1 MRRLLLAVLITL
13 VAIPAFAA
21 EAPQTEEQK
30 TLYAVGL
37 VMARQL
43 SVFSLTPAEF
53 DLVKQG
59 LTDGIAGTKPLV
71 DVGAYQKK
79 VQELA
84 TSRRNTQGEK
94 LASVAKEFIAKAAKE
109 KGAITTKSGMVFLNL
124 KEGNGAAPAAG
135 DKVKV
140 HYRGTLVDGT
150 EFDSSYK
157 RGEPAEF
164 ALNSV
169 IPCWT
174 EGVQMMKPGGK
185 ARLVCPA
192 AIAYGERGTGP
203 IPPNA
208 TLIFEVELLGVTKYA
223 ATPQRSNTC

>member
-21 EAPQTEEQK
+21 EAPQNEEQK
-30 TLYAVGL
+30 TLYAIGL
-37 VMARQL
+37 IMARQL
-43 SVFSLTPAEF
+43 SVFNFSPAET
-53 DLVKQG
+53 DMVMQG
-59 LTDGIAGTKPLV
+59 LADGIAGTKPLV

-84 TSRRNTQGEK
+84 TARRNAQGEK
-94 LASVAKEFIAKAAKE
+94 LAGAAKEFIAKAAKE
-109 KGAITTKSGMVFLNL
+109 KGAITTKSGMVFLSL
-124 KEGNGAAPAAG
+124 KEGIGAAPAAG

-140 HYRGTLVDGT
+140 NYRGTLVDGT

-157 RGEPAEF
+157 RGEPVEF
-164 ALNSV
+164 ALKSV

-174 EGVQMMKPGGK
+174 EGVQMMQPGGK

-192 AIAYGERGTGP
+192 ATAYGERGAGP
-203 IPPNA
+203 FPP
-208 TLIFEVELLGVTKYA
+208 TLHWYSRLSCSA
-223 ATPQRSNTC
+223 

>member
-1 MRRLLLAVLITL
+1 LAVLITL

-21 EAPQTEEQK
+21 TAPQTEEQK

-37 VMARQL
+37 IMARQL
-43 SVFSLTPAEF
+43 TVFNLTPAEF

-59 LTDGIAGTKPLV
+59 LADGMAGAKPLV
-71 DVGAYQKK
+71 DLGTYQKK

-84 TSRRNTQGEK
+84 AARRSAQGEK
-94 LASVAKEFIAKAAKE
+94 LATAAKEFIAKAAKE
-109 KGAITTKSGMVFLNL
+109 KGAITTKSGMVYLSL
-124 KEGNGAAPAAG
+124 KEGDGTAPAG
-135 DKVKV
+135 SDKVKV
-140 HYRGTLVDGT
+140 QYRGTLVDGT

-164 ALNSV
+164 PLNGV

-185 ARLVCPA
+185 AKLVCPA
-192 AIAYGERGTGP
+192 EIAYGERGAGP

-208 TLIFEVELLGVTKYA
+208 TLVFEIELISVTK
-223 ATPQRSNTC
+223 

>member
-1 MRRLLLAVLITL
+1 MRRLTLALLITL

-21 EAPQTEEQK
+21 EAPKTEEQK
-30 TLYAVGL
+30 TLYAIGL
-37 VMARQL
+37 YMARQL
-43 SVFSLTPAEF
+43 SVFSLTPAEL

-59 LTDGIAGTKPLV
+59 MSDGVTGAKPLV
-71 DVGAYQKK
+71 DLETYQKH

-84 TSRRNTQGEK
+84 TARRNAQEGK
-94 LASVAKEFIAKAAKE
+94 LAAAAKELIAKAAKE
-109 KGAITTKSGMVFLNL
+109 KGAITTKSGMVYLSL
-124 KEGNGAAPAAG
+124 KVGNGAAPATS

-157 RGEPAEF
+157 RGEPVEF

-192 AIAYGERGTGP
+192 AIAYGERGVGP

-208 TLIFEVELLGVTKYA
+208 TLVFEIELLGVTK
-223 ATPQRSNTC
+223 

>member
-13 VAIPAFAA
+13 VSIPAFAA
-21 EAPQTEEQK
+21 ETPKTEELK
-30 TLYAVGL
+30 TVYAVGL
-37 VMARQL
+37 FMARQL

-59 LTDGIAGTKPLV
+59 LTDGMAGTKPLV
-71 DVGAYQKK
+71 DLNTYQKK
-79 VQELA
+79 VQDLA
-84 TSRRNTQGEK
+84 NARRNAQGEK
-94 LASVAKEFIAKAAKE
+94 LSASTKEFIAKASKE
-109 KGAITTKSGMVFLNL
+109 KGAITTKSGLVFLSL
-124 KEGNGAAPAAG
+124 KEGNGATPAAG

-150 EFDSSYK
+150 EFDSSYQ

-164 ALNSV
+164 ALNGV

-174 EGVQMMKPGGK
+174 EGVQMIKPGGK

-192 AIAYGERGTGP
+192 AIAYGERGAGT

-208 TLIFEVELLGVTKYA
+208 TLVFEIELLGVTK
-223 ATPQRSNTC
+223 

>member
-13 VAIPAFAA
+13 LAVQSFAA
-21 EAPQTEEQK
+21 EAPQTEDQK

-37 VMARQL
+37 IMARQL
-43 SVFSLTPAEF
+43 SVFNLTPAEF
-53 DLVKQG
+53 DMVKQG
-59 LTDGIAGTKPLV
+59 MTDGMSGAKPVV
-71 DVGAYQKK
+71 DIVAYQKK
-79 VQELA
+79 VQDMA
-84 TSRRNTQGEK
+84 TSRRKAQGDK
-94 LASVAKEFIAKAAKE
+94 LAAEAKDFIAKAAKE
-109 KGAITTKSGMVFLNL
+109 KGATTTKSGIVFLSL
-124 KEGNGAAPAAG
+124 KEGKGTAPAAS

-140 HYRGTLVDGT
+140 QYRGTLVDGT

-174 EGVQMMKPGGK
+174 EGVQMIKPGGK

-192 AIAYGERGTGP
+192 ETAYGERGAGP

-208 TLIFEVELLGVTKYA
+208 TLVFEVELVGVTK
-223 ATPQRSNTC
+223 

>member
-13 VAIPAFAA
+13 IAIPAFAA

-30 TLYAVGL
+30 TLYAIGL
-37 VMARQL
+37 IMARQL
-43 SVFSLTPAEF
+43 SVFSLSPAEL
-53 DLVKQG
+53 DMVKQG
-59 LTDGIAGTKPLV
+59 LSDGITGTKPLV
-71 DVGAYQKK
+71 NVEAYQKK

-84 TSRRNTQGEK
+84 TARRNAQGEK
-94 LASVAKEFIAKAAKE
+94 LAIAAKDFIAKAAKE
-109 KGAITTKSGMVFLNL
+109 KGAITTKSGLVYLPL
-124 KEGNGAAPAAG
+124 KEGNGASPAAS

-140 HYRGTLVDGT
+140 QYRGTLIDGT

-164 ALNSV
+164 PLNRV

-185 ARLVCPA
+185 AKLVCPA
-192 AIAYGERGTGP
+192 ATAYGEKGAGP
-203 IPPNA
+203 IPANA
-208 TLIFEVELLGVTKYA
+208 TLVFEIELLNVTKEK
-223 ATPQRSNTC
+223 

>member
-21 EAPQTEEQK
+21 EAPQTEDQK
-30 TLYAVGL
+30 TMYAIGL
-37 VMARQL
+37 IMARQL

-53 DLVKQG
+53 DMVKQG

-71 DVGAYQKK
+71 DVGVYQKK

-84 TSRRNTQGEK
+84 TARRNAQGEK
-94 LASVAKEFIAKAAKE
+94 LAGATKEFIAKAAKE
-109 KGAITTKSGMVFLNL
+109 KGAITTKSGMIYLSQ
-124 KEGNGAAPAAG
+124 KEGTGTAPAAS

-140 HYRGTLVDGT
+140 NYRGTLVDGT

-157 RGEPAEF
+157 RGEPVEF
-164 ALNSV
+164 ALNNV

-192 AIAYGERGTGP
+192 ATAYGERGAGP
-203 IPPNA
+203 IPANA
-208 TLIFEVELLGVTKYA
+208 TLVFDIELLGVTK
-223 ATPQRSNTC
+223 

>member
-21 EAPQTEEQK
+21 EAPQTEDQK
-30 TLYAVGL
+30 TMYAIGL
-37 VMARQL
+37 IMARQL
-43 SVFSLTPAEF
+43 SVFSLTPSEF
-53 DLVKQG
+53 DMVKQG
-59 LTDGIAGTKPLV
+59 LADGIAGTKPLV

-79 VQELA
+79 VQDLA
-84 TSRRNTQGEK
+84 TARRNAQGEK
-94 LASVAKEFIAKAAKE
+94 LAGATKEFIAKAAKE
-109 KGAITTKSGMVFLNL
+109 KGAITTKSGLIYLSL

-140 HYRGTLVDGT
+140 NYRGMLVDGT

-157 RGEPAEF
+157 RGEPVEF

-185 ARLVCPA
+185 AKLVCPA
-192 AIAYGERGTGP
+192 AIAYGERGAGP
-203 IPPNA
+203 IPANA
-208 TLIFEVELLGVTKYA
+208 TLVFEIELIGVTK
-223 ATPQRSNTC
+223 